1 MLTNT
6 GPPRSDNLPHSSQRS
21 PIEISVVVPLYNEEQ
36 NVKPLHGE
44 VTDALRNLGR
54 AYEVIFVDDGSTDG
68 SPAILDELASADP
81 AVEVMQLRRNFGKA
95 VALSAGFGEARGDI
109 VITIDAD
116 LQDNPAEIPRFV
128 AGIES
133 GYDLVSGWKYRR
145 RDPLSKTVPS
155 RLFNKVVS
163 MATGLDLHDFNCGFK
178 AYSRSL
184 VDALQIYGELHRYI
198 PALAYGDGFRVT
210 EIKVEH
216 RPRKHGRSKYGLER
230 YTRGLLDLLTVLFIT
245 RYTRRPLHLF
255 GSLGLV
261 LVLLGLGM
269 NAYLA
274 VLWFTG
280 HPIGHRPLLTLG
292 VLLMVLGVQFVST
305 GLVGEMITRSQKHD
319 EDSHIARRIRGSSER
334 GRQS

>member
-1 MLTNT
+1 MLINAR
-6 GPPRSDNLPHSSQRS
+6 PPESNRS
-21 PIEISVVVPLYNEEQ
+21 PDAPVGISVVVPLHNEEQ
-36 NVKPLHGE
+36 SVKPLHRE
-44 VTDALRNLGR
+44 MTEALLGLGR
-54 AYEVIFVDDGSTDG
+54 PYEIIFVDDGSTDG
-68 SPAILDELASADP
+68 SAAALEELAAQDP
-81 AVEVMQLRRNFGKA
+81 AVEVMRLRRNFGKA
-95 VALSAGFGEARGDI
+95 LALSAGFREARGDI
-109 VITIDAD
+109 IVTMDAD
-116 LQDNPAEIPRFV
+116 LQDDPAEIPRFV
-128 AGIES
+128 AGVES

-245 RYTRRPLHLF
+245 RYTRKPLHLF
-255 GSLGLV
+255 GSLGLI
-261 LVLLGLGM
+261 LMLLGFGI

-274 VLWFTG
+274 VLWFMGNT
-280 HPIGHRPLLTLG
+280 IGHRPLLTLG

-305 GLVGEMITRSQKHD
+305 GLLGEMITRSQKHD
-319 EDSHIARRIRGSSER
+319 EDSYIARRIRGSPER
-334 GRQS
+334 GRRS